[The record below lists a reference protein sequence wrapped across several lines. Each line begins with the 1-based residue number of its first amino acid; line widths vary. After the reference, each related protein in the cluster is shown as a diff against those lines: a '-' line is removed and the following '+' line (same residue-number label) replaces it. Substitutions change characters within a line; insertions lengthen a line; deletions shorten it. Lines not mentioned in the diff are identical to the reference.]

1 MSPRALFLSALLV
14 LPGAVCA
21 AGDAAGAFAQW
32 AQVLQTFVNERGQVD
47 FQGLATD
54 PESLNAF
61 VAYVAAESP
70 QSAPA
75 AFPTTAH
82 RLAYYINAYNALS
95 MYNII
100 VSKIPPSLAGIR
112 KVWFFWVKR
121 FQIGGRSMSLYTLEN
136 DIIRPFGDERI
147 HFALNCMT
155 VSCPRLPRVPFATAM
170 LNEQLDASTRAF
182 FADPRNLQ
190 VDRVSRVIR
199 ASEILKFYQDD
210 FLKRS
215 PNLVGY
221 VNRYLSD
228 PIPEDFALEFIQY
241 DWTVNVQNVK
251 H

>member
-1 MSPRALFLSALLV
+1 MQYLTPEEIDQWPPDGPSGGARSAQHRARAV
-14 LPGAVCA
+14 LA
-21 AGDAAGAFAQW
+21 AMGMADQN
-32 AQVLQTFVNERGQVD
+32 QQMGQ
-47 FQGLATD
+47 
-54 PESLNAF
+54 
-61 VAYVAAESP
+61 
-70 QSAPA
+70 
-75 AFPTTAH
+75 
-82 RLAYYINAYNALS
+82 RW
-95 MYNII
+95 
-100 VSKIPPSLAGIR
+100 

-241 DWTVNVQNVK
+241 DWTVNGQNVK